1 MILKLF
7 LNFFKSWIRHFKFKL
22 YELGLCSGIIHW
34 GFKAEE
40 FSSLT
45 TWTCHNHYLASK
57 SSIINMALSNAF
69 LNLVAKQTKEHNS
82 ILKSIYLFYK
92 NKKASTLKKKNWQTG
107 TDRCIRWP
115 NILLYT
121 CTLIL
126 KFYLIFYFFLGGTLM
141 NIEGLNLINYKKA
154 FKMEHC
160 NPCVDH

>member
-1 MILKLF
+1 MLIQYSKRQWMILKLF

-45 TWTCHNHYLASK
+45 TWTCHDHYLASK

-92 NKKASTLKKKNWQTG
+92 NKKASILKKKYLTNWDRQVHKMAKYFIIYMH
-107 TDRCIRWP
+107 TDS
-115 NILLYT
+115 
-121 CTLIL
+121 
-126 KFYLIFYFFLGGTLM
+126 
-141 NIEGLNLINYKKA
+141 
-154 FKMEHC
+154 
-160 NPCVDH
+160 